1 MSIIAFFL
9 KAKKRVTR
17 HLNGDDELNIGPRA
31 LTDIVGQLEQ
41 NVVELRERQAA
52 DIAQVEQLD
61 KDIAVIQK
69 RQANKRQDA
78 ERAGR
83 IADKFAELL
92 K

>member
-9 KAKKRVTR
+9 KAKSRVSR
-17 HLNGDDELNIGPRA
+17 HLAGDDDLTIGPRA
-31 LTDIVGQLEQ
+31 LTAIVDQLEQ
-41 NVVELRERQAA
+41 TVVELRERQSA
-52 DIAQVEQLD
+52 DVAQVEQLD

-78 ERAGR
+78 DRAGR